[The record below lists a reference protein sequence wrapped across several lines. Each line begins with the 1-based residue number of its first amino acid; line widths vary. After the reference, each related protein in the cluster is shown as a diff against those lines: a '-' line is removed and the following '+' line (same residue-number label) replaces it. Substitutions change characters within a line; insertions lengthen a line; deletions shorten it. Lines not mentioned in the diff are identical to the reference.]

1 MHIFRLPGS
10 RIIKTGAAVFIT
22 ALLCEA
28 LGWPPVFAVITAIV
42 TIEPTAAASIQ
53 KGLIRF
59 PASIIGAGYAM
70 LFTYLF
76 GHSALT
82 FTLAAVLTI
91 FTCSKLKLDAG
102 LLVATLSAIAMIEV
116 TEAHFAHAFFT
127 RLGTTSIGLIVSTL
141 VNLLIMP
148 PNYSTEIAKKV
159 DMLHTRTAQLLIDV
173 TRALLEEKS
182 ADQFKFIYQSD
193 QHLFEKAETLCHF
206 QREEWRYH
214 RFTQE
219 DRRNVHFNFKKL
231 ETLQQIHFH
240 LGNMISLEP
249 DPLFWSPEQ
258 RDRIRQ
264 SIRMLASFIEHPD
277 KKADTS
283 LHESMNPIMEEFW
296 YAKAEAG
303 MESGEMNRLFSIE
316 ISLLYEWLSI
326 FELAEELQSHSTFL
340 QKQSSPPLYDY
351 RK

>member
-10 RIIKTGAAVFIT
+10 RIIKTGTAVFVT
-22 ALLCEA
+22 ALVCQA

-53 KGLIRF
+53 KGLVRF

-76 GHSALT
+76 GHSPLT
-82 FTLAAVLTI
+82 FTLAAMLTI
-91 FTCSKLKLDAG
+91 FTCSKLKLDDG

-116 TEAHFAHAFFT
+116 TEAHFAQAFFT

-141 VNLLIMP
+141 VNLFIMP
-148 PNYSTEIAKKV
+148 PDYSQEIAKRV
-159 DMLHTRTAQLLIDV
+159 GTLHEKTARLFTDSAG
-173 TRALLEEKS
+173 ALLKEKS
-182 ADQFKFIYQSD
+182 AAGFKLAYQSD
-193 QHLFEKAETLCHF
+193 QHLFTKTETLCRF

-214 RFTQE
+214 RFTAE
-219 DRRNVHFNFKKL
+219 DRRKVHFYVKKL
-231 ETLQQIHFH
+231 ETLRQIHFH
-240 LGNMISLEP
+240 IGNLMILEP
-249 DPLFWSPEQ
+249 EPLFWNSGQ
-258 RDRIRQ
+258 KDRIWQ
-264 SIRMLASFIEHPD
+264 SILSLAAFIENPN
-277 KKADTS
+277 KELKQP
-283 LHESMNPIMEEFW
+283 LHQSMQPIMEEFW

-303 MESGEMNRLFSIE
+303 SESGEMNRLFSIE
-316 ISLLYEWLSI
+316 ISFLYEVLAI
-326 FELAEELQSHSTFL
+326 FELAEELQSHATFL

>member
-10 RIIKTGAAVFIT
+10 RIIKTGTAVFIT
-22 ALLCEA
+22 AIICEA
-28 LGWPPVFAVITAIV
+28 LNWPPVFAVITAIV
-42 TIEPTAAASIQ
+42 TIEPTVAASIQ

-59 PASIIGAGYAM
+59 PASIIGAAYAM

-116 TEAHFAHAFFT
+116 TEAHFAQAFFT

-141 VNLLIMP
+141 VNLFIMP
-148 PNYSTEIAKKV
+148 PDYSAEISKKLHV
-159 DMLHTRTAQLLIDV
+159 LHTKTSRLLIDTV
-173 TRALLEEKS
+173 DALLEEKH
-182 ADQFKFIYQSD
+182 ADSFKFIYQSD
-193 QHLFEKAETLCHF
+193 QHLFEKTETLCHF

-214 RFTQE
+214 RSTQE
-219 DRRNVHFNFKKL
+219 ERRKVHFHVKKL
-231 ETLQQIHFH
+231 ETLRQIHFH
-240 LGNMISLEP
+240 LGNLLTLDPE
-249 DPLFWSPEQ
+249 PLFWNYTQKE
-258 RDRIRQ
+258 RIRQ
-264 SIRMLASFIEHPD
+264 SVLILASFIEDPS
-277 KKADTS
+277 KQLERP
-283 LHESMNPIMEEFW
+283 LHECMQPIIEEFW

-303 MESGEMNRLFSIE
+303 AESEEMNRLFSIE
-316 ISLLYEWLSI
+316 ISLLYELLAI
-326 FELAEELQSHSTFL
+326 FELAEELESHSIFL

>member
-22 ALLCEA
+22 ALICEA

-116 TEAHFAHAFFT
+116 TEAHFAHAFLT

-141 VNLLIMP
+141 VNLFIMP
-148 PNYSTEIAKKV
+148 PNYSEEISKKV
-159 DMLHTRTAQLLIDV
+159 DLLHTRTSRLLIDV
-173 TRALLEEKS
+173 VSALLEEKS
-182 ADQFKFIYQSD
+182 TGNFKFTYQSD
-193 QHLFEKAETLCHF
+193 QHLFEKTETLCHF

-214 RFTQE
+214 RFKQE
-219 DRRNVHFNFKKL
+219 DRRKVHFNFKKL
-231 ETLQQIHFH
+231 ETLRQIHFH
-240 LGNMISLEP
+240 LGNLISLEP
-249 DPLFWSPEQ
+249 DPLFWSNEQ
-258 RDRIRQ
+258 KGRIRQ
-264 SIRMLASFIEHPD
+264 SLLILASFIENPNRKLD
-277 KKADTS
+277 CP
-283 LHESMNPIMEEFW
+283 LHEGIKPIMEEFW
-296 YAKAEAG
+296 YTKAEAG
-303 MESGEMNRLFSIE
+303 IESGELNRLFSIE
-316 ISLLYEWLSI
+316 ISLLYELLSI

-340 QKQSSPPLYDY
+340 QKQSSPPLYD
-351 RK
+351 